1 MAPGA
6 DGGPGF
12 FQGAWRRSAP
22 AGTSRCSGRDY
33 WPDTKGKLGTRWFP
47 ALVAAVQ
54 TVLKELR
61 LTLALALPMIVGQ
74 VSQML
79 IGITDAAFIGRV
91 GTVELA
97 AAAFAH
103 GIFGMFYI
111 VGLGLLL
118 PVGVFTARDHGA
130 GDPAGCAAWLRHG
143 RVMALAAG
151 GAAFL
156 LLAGLSTQLACFG
169 QPPEVVAV
177 VRPFFVLNSLSL
189 VPVFYFQVQRQY
201 LDALG
206 RPWVGT
212 TIMLAD
218 VALNALLNWIF
229 IWGHLGAPALGLT
242 GSGVATLTARTLAVT
257 AIAVWLRGEA
267 DAVRG
272 VHWSRFREMLHM
284 GLPVG
289 GSLLFESGA
298 FAAAALMMGW
308 LGATA
313 LAAHQIALSCAAFTF
328 MFPLGLSMAAS
339 IRISRARGE
348 GRREVLRAIGFG
360 AFGLGSLVMLTFATL
375 FALAGGILARGFTAD
390 AAVIALASKLLVIA
404 AVFQLFD
411 GGQVV
416 ASGALRGLNDVR
428 VPTVITFVAYWLVAL
443 PGGYLLA
450 FKVGLGPIGVWAGLA
465 SGLGCAALLLGRRFH
480 RLTLPAGL

>member
-1 MAPGA
+1 MSP
-6 DGGPGF
+6 
-12 FQGAWRRSAP
+12 
-22 AGTSRCSGRDY
+22 
-33 WPDTKGKLGTRWFP
+33 
-47 ALVAAVQ
+47 
-54 TVLKELR
+54 VLRELR

-97 AAAFAH
+97 AAAFSH
-103 GIFGMFYI
+103 GIFGLFY
-111 VGLGLLL
+111 VCGLGLLL

-130 GDPAGCAAWLRHG
+130 GDHTGCTAWLRHG
-143 RVMALAAG
+143 RVVALATG

-156 LLAGLSTQLACFG
+156 LLAGLSTQLHRFG

-177 VRPFFVLNSLSL
+177 VRPFFLLNSLSL
-189 VPVFYFQVQRQY
+189 VPVYYFQVQRQY

-218 VALNALLNWIF
+218 VGLNVLLNWIF

-242 GSGVATLTARTLAVT
+242 GSGVATLIARTLAVS

-267 DAVRG
+267 DAAPNLQRT
-272 VHWSRFREMLHM
+272 RFREMLHL
-284 GLPVG
+284 GVPAA

-339 IRISRARGE
+339 IRISKELGA

-360 AFGLGSLVMLTFATL
+360 ALGLGSLIMLTFAAV
-375 FALAGGILARGFTAD
+375 FAFGGVVLARGFTAD
-390 AAVIALASKLLVIA
+390 TAVIALATKLLVVA
-404 AVFQLFD
+404 AIFQLFD

-416 ASGALRGLNDVR
+416 SSGALRGLNDVK
-428 VPTVITFVAYWLVAL
+428 VPTVMTFVAYWVIAL

-450 FKVGLGPIGVWAGLA
+450 FKLGGGPVGVWAGLA
-465 SGLGCAALLLGRRFH
+465 AGLGCAALLLGRRFH
-480 RLTLPAGL
+480 RLTLLRQSPGGPARLD